1 MVVRELPRIIII
13 FETFDH
19 SGEQIK
25 KNTKTKKGKFREHIE
40 NLTLDSILNYC
51 DVYRLA

>member
-1 MVVRELPRIIII
+1 MI
-13 FETFDH
+13 FEIFDH

-25 KNTKTKKGKFREHIE
+25 KDTKTKKGTFREHIE
-40 NLTLDSILNYC
+40 NLTLDTDSIRNSC